1 MNGKKSLTSKNKI
14 SYFHNDTT
22 LGHLPNAMV

>member
-1 MNGKKSLTSKNKI
+1 MKKKSLTSKNKI